1 MYCVSRLLY
10 WAYPEYILGTS
21 CAHPGHIWK
30 KYKTYLEHCAL
41 NSGHASGVPWPY
53 IGYILVV
60 FWAYTVNI
68 LGIYQEYIG
77 YILGI
82 YWAYTRNILGIY
94 QEYIG
99 HILEIYWAYMGIYW
113 AFIELILQISVT
125 YLVNT
130 WDINQAYIRHLQVL
144 Y

>member
-77 YILGI
+77 YICTRIILGIHQEYIGYILGI

-94 QEYIG
+94 G
-99 HILEIYWAYMGIYW
+99 NLLGIYRVYLENICYI
-113 AFIELILQISVT
+113 FSKYLGHKLGIYRSYIE
-125 YLVNT
+125 
-130 WDINQAYIRHLQVL
+130 H
-144 Y
+144 